1 MTVGPIWLAYLM
13 EKKVQAQKVIPTP
26 FHFNNILLHGAPKRC
41 SSKLSIY
48 STLST
53 AAAAQEEATTA
64 GNSAWRGE
72 QQRKSLFPPQHL
84 KTLKEISHNLTE
96 TRRSEP
102 WFLLSWGRASSRG
115 LFLIPRRAACQHLEG
130 EKRDTAE
137 ACQGSAV
144 QRRVSRSCSPAL
156 GLRHAPREAAQA
168 SRQLSRCLRQAS

>member
-1 MTVGPIWLAYLM
+1 MRVEPIWLAYLM
-13 EKKVQAQKVIPTP
+13 ERKAEAQKVIPTP

-41 SSKLSIY
+41 SSKFSIY

-53 AAAAQEEATTA
+53 AAAAQEGATTA

-102 WFLLSWGRASSRG
+102 WFLLLSGPG
-115 LFLIPRRAACQHLEG
+115 LFLLPRRAARQNLEG
-130 EKRDTAE
+130 EKRDTVE
-137 ACQGSAV
+137 ACQRSDV

-156 GLRHAPREAAQA
+156 GLRHAPHQAAHA
-168 SRQLSRCLRQAS
+168 SRQLRRCLCQAS